1 MRRCERGD
9 SSSIIQN
16 RRPAGYCRLKAPKKA
31 CIQKMRQFVIALS
44 CALVVGVP
52 SDLAAAEATPRSN
65 MGTSVA
71 SAHADTLSPSN
82 QSQLSTLVVEATVH
96 GTNSVPLE
104 EVDEST
110 EGVVQASTVKIAS
123 AEQTRSAK
131 ASSLERAKIALAQ
144 SPAAP
149 PQSMD
154 DLCDMLVDA
163 AHANELPLAFF
174 ANLIWQESH
183 FDSMAISPVG
193 AMGIAQF
200 MPDVADELSLDAFDV
215 SAALPASAHLL
226 AVLFRRFGNLGLA
239 AAAYNAGPRH
249 VSNWLAKRG
258 GLPSETRNY
267 VRDITGQAV
276 ELWRGA
282 TAQTTA
288 LQMPVRLPC
297 QRSAVFAAAEQTE
310 RQGAEADAM
319 EDDRIAT
326 VRVRATRHRASWGRA
341 KHRREKQRVAERNN
355 DSRHDRRRSNRR
367 A

>member
-1 MRRCERGD
+1 
-9 SSSIIQN
+9 
-16 RRPAGYCRLKAPKKA
+16 
-31 CIQKMRQFVIALS
+31 MRQIVIALS

-52 SDLAAAEATPRSN
+52 GDVSAAGATPLANTGISA
-65 MGTSVA
+65 A
-71 SAHADTLSPSN
+71 SADADTLSPSN

-96 GTNSVPLE
+96 GTNSVALE
-104 EVDEST
+104 EVDTPT
-110 EGVVQASTVKIAS
+110 EGVVHAS
-123 AEQTRSAK
+123 AVSIGIADQTKSAK

-149 PQSMD
+149 PQSLD

-163 AHANELPLAFF
+163 AHTNELPLAFF

-183 FDSMAISPVG
+183 FDSMVISPVG

-249 VSNWLAKRG
+249 ISNWLAKRG

-276 ELWRGA
+276 GLWRGA
-282 TAQTTA
+282 TAQTA
-288 LQMPVRLPC
+288 VLHMPVRMPC
-297 QRSAVFAAAEQTE
+297 HHSAAFAAAEQTE
-310 RQGAEADAM
+310 LHRAETTAGD
-319 EDDRIAT
+319 ESRIAT
-326 VRVRATRHRASWGRA
+326 VKVRAARRQFSQGRA
-341 KHRREKQRVAERNN
+341 KHKQEKQRVAERNN
-355 DSRHDRRRSNRR
+355 DSKHNRRRSNRR